1 MVRTNPLGVRVDPA
15 VKVALERAA
24 ADDDRSVSA
33 MVERILKQWLT
44 ARKYLPPAAPKKKA
58 AR

>member
-1 MVRTNPLGVRVDPA
+1 
-15 VKVALERAA
+15 
-24 ADDDRSVSA
+24 VSA

-44 ARKYLPPAAPKKKA
+44 AQHYLPPAAPKKKA